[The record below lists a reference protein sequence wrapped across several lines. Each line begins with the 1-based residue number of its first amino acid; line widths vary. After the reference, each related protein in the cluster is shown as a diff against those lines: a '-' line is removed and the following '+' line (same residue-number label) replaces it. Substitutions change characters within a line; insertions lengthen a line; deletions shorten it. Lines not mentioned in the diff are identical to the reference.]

1 MPPQTI
7 LVADDELQ
15 LLRTVQAYLEQ
26 ASYQVLTAHDGREA
40 LTVFRRAEPDAVIL
54 DIMMPELDGFAVA
67 REIRKTSMVP
77 ILMLTARDDEFDQ
90 ALGLEL
96 GADDYITKPF
106 SPRVLVARVK
116 AVLRRA
122 GHAVDSSAEDVL
134 QVGPVALDRTTH
146 TVTANGE
153 PVELTRSEFDLLA
166 TLLAHPRRVF
176 TRMELLEHI
185 HGEAFA
191 AYERTID
198 VHIKNLRAKVGAD
211 LIETVYGVGYR
222 MVADE

>member
-1 MPPQTI
+1 MLDQTI
-7 LVADDELQ
+7 LVADDEEH
-15 LLRTVQAYLEQ
+15 LLYQIEAYLKQ
-26 ASYQVLTAHDGREA
+26 AGYRVITATNGAMALELFKREK
-40 LTVFRRAEPDAVIL
+40 PDAVIL
-54 DIMMPELDGFAVA
+54 DVMMPEMDGFTAA
-67 REIRKTSMVP
+67 RLIRQESMVP

-106 SPRVLVARVK
+106 SFRVLVARVR
-116 AVLRRA
+116 AVLRRVTHQSNTEA
-122 GHAVDSSAEDVL
+122 QKL
-134 QVGPVALDRTTH
+134 IVGPIQLDKEARLV
-146 TVTANGE
+146 TVNGE
-153 PVELTRSEFDLLA
+153 EVDLTRSEFDLLQ
-166 TLLAHPRRVF
+166 TLMMHPNRVF

-198 VHIKNLRAKVGAD
+198 VHVKNLRAKLNTD

-222 MVADE
+222 ISKI

>member
-1 MPPQTI
+1 MADEII

-15 LLRTVQAYLEQ
+15 LLHQIEAYLQQ
-26 ASYQVLTAHDGREA
+26 AGYQVITAHNGAEA
-40 LTVFRRAEPDAVIL
+40 LHLFQREKPDAVLL
-54 DIMMPELDGFAVA
+54 DVMMPEMDGFEVA
-67 REIRKTSMVP
+67 RQIRKQSMVP

-106 SPRVLVARVK
+106 SFRVMVARVR
-116 AVLRRA
+116 AVLRR
-122 GHAVDSSAEDVL
+122 SNQNL
-134 QVGPVALDRTTH
+134 QPDNNILTVGPIALDKNARD
-146 TVTANGE
+146 VR
-153 PVELTRSEFDLLA
+153 VEDEVIDLTRSEFDLLY
-166 TLLAHPRRVF
+166 TFMNHPGRVF

-198 VHIKNLRAKVGAD
+198 VHVKNLRAKLNLD

-222 MVADE
+222 MSKL

>member
-1 MPPQTI
+1 MPAETI
-7 LVADDELQ
+7 LVVDDELQ
-15 LLRTVQAYLEQ
+15 LLHQIEAYLQ
-26 ASYQVLTAHDGREA
+26 KAGYTVVTATDGKAGLHEY
-40 LTVFRRAEPDAVIL
+40 RAQQPDAVLL
-54 DIMMPELDGFAVA
+54 DINMPEMDGLEVA
-67 REIRKTSMVP
+67 RQIRQTSMVP
-77 ILMLTARDDEFDQ
+77 IIMLTARDDEFDQ

-96 GADDYITKPF
+96 GADDYVTKPF
-106 SPRVLVARVK
+106 SFRVLVARVR

-122 GHAVDSSAEDVL
+122 NHTTAPEQNIL
-134 QVGPVALDRTTH
+134 TVGPLTLYRESREVIAHDL
-146 TVTANGE
+146 

-166 TLLAHPRRVF
+166 TLMQHPGRVF

-198 VHIKNLRAKVGAD
+198 VHVKNLRAKLDTD

-222 MVADE
+222 MGKP

>member
-1 MPPQTI
+1 MLDQTI
-7 LVADDELQ
+7 LVADDEVQ
-15 LLRTVQAYLEQ
+15 LLNQIEAYLTD
-26 ASYQVLTAHDGREA
+26 AGYRVLTAENGEAA
-40 LTVFRRAEPDAVIL
+40 LTLFEQENPDAVIL
-54 DIMMPELDGFAVA
+54 DVMMPKMDGFSVA
-67 REIRKTSMVP
+67 REIRQFSMVP

-106 SPRVLVARVK
+106 SFRILVARVR
-116 AVLRRA
+116 AILRRVNHQPSVESPMLTL
-122 GHAVDSSAEDVL
+122 GHL
-134 QVGPVALDRTTH
+134 QLDRESRR
-146 TVTANGE
+146 VASNGE
-153 PVELTRSEFDLLA
+153 EVDLTRSEFDLLM
-166 TLLAHPRRVF
+166 TLMLYPGRVF

-198 VHIKNLRAKVGAD
+198 VHVKNLRAKLNTD

-222 MVADE
+222 ISRV

>member
-1 MPPQTI
+1 MLDQTI
-7 LVADDELQ
+7 LVADDEEH
-15 LLRTVQAYLEQ
+15 LLYQIEAYLKQ
-26 ASYQVLTAHDGREA
+26 AGYRVITATNGAMALELFKREK
-40 LTVFRRAEPDAVIL
+40 PDAVIL
-54 DIMMPELDGFAVA
+54 DVMMPEMDGFTAA
-67 REIRKTSMVP
+67 RLIRQESMVP

-106 SPRVLVARVK
+106 SFRVLVARVR
-116 AVLRRA
+116 AVLRRVTHQSNNEA
-122 GHAVDSSAEDVL
+122 QKL
-134 QVGPVALDRTTH
+134 IVGPIQLDKEARLV
-146 TVTANGE
+146 TVNGE
-153 PVELTRSEFDLLA
+153 EVDLTRSEFDLLQ
-166 TLLAHPRRVF
+166 TLMMHPNRVF

-198 VHIKNLRAKVGAD
+198 VHVKNLRAKLNTD

-222 MVADE
+222 ISKI

>member
-1 MPPQTI
+1 MAAETI

-15 LLRTVQAYLEQ
+15 LLHQIEAYLQQ
-26 ASYQVLTAHDGREA
+26 AGYTVITAHNGKDALHLFQREN
-40 LTVFRRAEPDAVIL
+40 PDAVLL
-54 DIMMPELDGFAVA
+54 DINMPEMDGFEVA

-77 ILMLTARDDEFDQ
+77 VLMLTARDDEFDQ

-106 SPRVLVARVK
+106 SFRIMVARVR

-122 GHAVDSSAEDVL
+122 NHQNVPEPQEMVVGAIRLNKNSREVFSDEMAVD
-134 QVGPVALDRTTH
+134 
-146 TVTANGE
+146 
-153 PVELTRSEFDLLA
+153 LTRSEFDLLA
-166 TLLAHPRRVF
+166 TLMQHPGRVF

-198 VHIKNLRAKVGAD
+198 VHVKNLRAKLNND

-222 MVADE
+222 ISKHE